1 MLNLLSRVEIE
12 DYWIEQSAASE
23 GRLNILRRQIAFYRQ
38 NLRQTAD
45 AEFAA
50 IYLREIVRAQS
61 EVAGLLDGDPPSEGR
76 AANRRGA
83 PRRPLL

>member
-12 DYWIEQSAASE
+12 DCWIEQSEASE
-23 GRLNILRRQIAFYRQ
+23 DRLNILRRRIAFYRQ

-50 IYLREIVRAQS
+50 IYLREIQRAQS
-61 EVAGLLDGDPPSEGR
+61 EVAGLLDGDPPEEGR
-76 AANRRGA
+76 GANRVGA
-83 PRRPLL
+83 SRRPFL

>member
-12 DYWIEQSAASE
+12 DFWIEQSAASE
-23 GRLNILRRQIAFYRQ
+23 DRLNILRRQIAFYRQ

-61 EVAGLLDGDPPSEGR
+61 EVAVLLDGDPPGGGWG
-76 AANRRGA
+76 ANRASA
-83 PRRPLL
+83 PRRPFL